1 MLCRIA
7 LRPPEDVPEV
17 TLAEAHRI
25 HSVLMECLETFVDKN
40 RDYNDSWR
48 KSGLLGVL
56 IRLQDKIE
64 RAINLSNNGLKA
76 RVKTESLE
84 DTLRDAIVYMA
95 MAVILLEEMRE
106 ARE

>member
-1 MLCRIA
+1 
-7 LRPPEDVPEV
+7 
-17 TLAEAHRI
+17 
-25 HSVLMECLETFVDKN
+25 MECLETFVDKN

-95 MAVILLEEMRE
+95 MAVILLEEVGE
-106 ARE
+106 ARK

>member
-1 MLCRIA
+1 MLCRVA
-7 LRPPEDVPEV
+7 LRPPEDVPEA

-40 RDYNDSWR
+40 RDYNNSWR

-76 RVKTESLE
+76 SVKTESLE

-95 MAVILLEEMRE
+95 MAVILLEETRE
-106 ARE
+106 ARK